1 MDDEVLRRKDR
12 KIKQSIYLQR
22 KEVEEMHRQIVITIL
37 AIAPLS
43 LIISLV
49 PGAYLGLNKYVHCAI
64 VTLRLIKVK
73 PLTKLFAQKQKD
85 QLTKWRILST
95 VYTYYCIANWFTN
108 IMIRMAIYDDD
119 WTANWLRRCPVPQPG
134 GTRTDLHY
142 RGDLSLKSVY
152 IHALYYV
159 VSTFSHVAIAD
170 ITAVNQEEFVVNAI
184 FEWFAFFIYC
194 LLYADI
200 TLLVSNAGSP
210 NYKNFMSKRDTII
223 AKITS
228 PDIPKQVVS
237 SATLYLD
244 YTYEIYEGVAQD
256 DILKELPDKLK
267 MDFLME
273 KHKEF
278 IEKSILFRVSS
289 TADINTALA
298 QDVLRNMKV
307 QIFLNET
314 YIVKVGEVVTDCIL
328 LLEGHCN
335 VLTCSTVDML
345 GQFSIGDF
353 FGTDLDNV
361 IFRDYNNKFFAKTQK
376 D

>member
-1 MDDEVLRRKDR
+1 MKHFKEAVVLLILNYNIWFIPIQYSFQLPFDGYLLTLEILTILVYLADIGFLYHTTSWLRNLDCVDDEVLRRKDR

-22 KEVEEMHRQIVITIL
+22 KEVEEMHKQIVITIL
-37 AIAPLS
+37 AMVPLS

-49 PGAYLGLNKYVHCAI
+49 PGAYLGLNKYLHCAI

-85 QLTKWRILST
+85 QLTKWRIIST

-134 GTRTDLHY
+134 GTRTDPHY

-170 ITAVNQEEFVVNAI
+170 ITAVNQEEFVANAI
-184 FEWFAFFIYC
+184 FEWFAYFIYC

-210 NYKNFMSKRDTII
+210 NYKNFMAKRDTVI

-228 PDIPKQVVS
+228 PDIPK
-237 SATLYLD
+237 
-244 YTYEIYEGVAQD
+244 
-256 DILKELPDKLK
+256 
-267 MDFLME
+267 
-273 KHKEF
+273 
-278 IEKSILFRVSS
+278 
-289 TADINTALA
+289 
-298 QDVLRNMKV
+298 
-307 QIFLNET
+307 
-314 YIVKVGEVVTDCIL
+314 YIV
-328 LLEGHCN
+328 
-335 VLTCSTVDML
+335 S
-345 GQFSIGDF
+345 
-353 FGTDLDNV
+353 
-361 IFRDYNNKFFAKTQK
+361 
-376 D
+376 